1 MRLASKVAIAL
12 GLAAAASALSFAL
25 AKDEGIKRTLL
36 QRLDVVGAEPKEC
49 VLGSAELAPGAS
61 AGKHF
66 HHGFE
71 VGYVVEGEGEL
82 TVDGEA
88 PRRLR
93 AGDSYR
99 VEARKPHDVTNTGAA
114 PFKVVASWVVE
125 KGKPLA
131 EPVR

>member
-1 MRLASKVAIAL
+1 MRLLPRL
-12 GLAAAASALSFAL
+12 GLTLGAVAAAAALSVAL
-25 AKDEGIKRTLL
+25 AQGQGIKRALL
-36 QRLDVVGAEPKEC
+36 QRVDVVGAEPKEC
-49 VLGSAELAPGAS
+49 VLGSAELPPGAS

-71 VGYVVEGEGEL
+71 VGYIVEGEGEL

-88 PRRLR
+88 PRHLK

-99 VEARKPHDVTNTGAA
+99 VDAGRPHDVRNTGTA
-114 PFKVVASWVVE
+114 PFKALATWVVE

-131 EPVR
+131 EPAK

>member
-1 MRLASKVAIAL
+1 MRLLPRMGLAL
-12 GLAAAASALSFAL
+12 GLVAAASALSVAL
-25 AKDEGIKRTLL
+25 AQGQGIKRTLL
-36 QRLDVVGAEPKEC
+36 QRVDVVGLEQKEC

-61 AGKHF
+61 AGKHI

-71 VGYVVEGEGEL
+71 VGVVIEGEGEL
-82 TVDGEA
+82 TLDGQA
-88 PRRLR
+88 PQRLK

-99 VEARKPHDVTNTGAA
+99 VDARKPHDVKNAGTS

-131 EPVR
+131 EPVK

>member
-1 MRLASKVAIAL
+1 MRLLSKVGIAL
-12 GLAAAASALSFAL
+12 SLAAAASALSPAL

-36 QRLDVVGAEPKEC
+36 QRQDVVGAEPKEC
-49 VLGSAELAPGAS
+49 VLGSAELSPGAS
-61 AGKHF
+61 AGKHY

-71 VGYVVEGEGEL
+71 VGVVVEGEGDL
-82 TVDGEA
+82 TVGAEA
-88 PRRLR
+88 PRHLK

-99 VEARKPHDVTNTGAA
+99 IQAGVPHDVRNTGTA

-131 EPVR
+131 EPVK

>member
-1 MRLASKVAIAL
+1 MRFLPRMGLALS
-12 GLAAAASALSFAL
+12 AAAAVSVSMVAL
-25 AKDEGIKRTLL
+25 AQAQGIKRTLL
-36 QRLDVVGAEPKEC
+36 QRVDVVGPEQKEC

-61 AGKHF
+61 AGRHI

-71 VGYVVEGEGEL
+71 VGVVVEGEGEL
-82 TVDGEA
+82 TVDGQA

-99 VEARKPHDVTNTGAA
+99 VEARLPHDVSNGGAV

-131 EPVR
+131 KPMK

>member
-1 MRLASKVAIAL
+1 MRLLPRMGLAL
-12 GLAAAASALSFAL
+12 GAVAAASALSVAL
-25 AKDEGIKRTLL
+25 AQGQGIKRTLM
-36 QRLDVVGAEPKEC
+36 QRVDVVGPEQKEC

-61 AGKHF
+61 AGKHI

-82 TVDGEA
+82 TVDGQA
-88 PRRLR
+88 PQRLR

-99 VEARKPHDVTNTGAA
+99 VDARKPHDARNTGTA
-114 PFKVVASWVVE
+114 PLKLVASWVVE

-131 EPVR
+131 EPVK

>member
-1 MRLASKVAIAL
+1 MRLLPRMRLTL
-12 GLAAAASALSFAL
+12 GAVAAALVLSVAL
-25 AKDEGIKRTLL
+25 AQGQGIKRTLL
-36 QRLDVVGAEPKEC
+36 QRVDVVGAEPKEC
-49 VLGSAELAPGAS
+49 VLGSAELAPGGS

-82 TVDGEA
+82 TIDGEA
-88 PRRLR
+88 PRHVK

-99 VEARKPHDVTNTGAA
+99 VDARKPHDVRNTGTA

-131 EPVR
+131 EPVK